1 LSASNTASGDSGFEV
16 SSSIAS
22 LESGLAREIADH
34 EILLHRRVVDERE
47 LLDAHLVLRER
58 RRAPRRHAP
67 LEDLDEV
74 AVEGGLDLGAVLL
87 DLRHRL
93 EEDLLLGAR
102 GRGFGEAEQIVLDL
116 VERVGEDAAQLGTR
130 QLAALAEERLA
141 LRRRT
146 GAGVGG
152 DAGAAHGRV
161 HTRDLWS
168 EPPSHPRRGRAG
180 AGRADE
186 SLENRASATG
196 GRERETRK
204 PQARCCLCCSCCGDP
219 TMP

>member
-1 LSASNTASGDSGFEV
+1 MPEARADAEELIRVDAV
-16 SSSIAS
+16 R
-22 LESGLAREIADH
+22 GLAREIADH
-34 EILLHRRVVDERE
+34 EILFHRRVVDERE
-47 LLDAHLVLRER
+47 LLDPHLVLRER

-93 EEDLLLGAR
+93 EQDLLLGAR

-141 LRRRT
+141 LRHRT
-146 GAGVGG
+146 SAGVGG
-152 DAGAAHGRV
+152 DAGAA
-161 HTRDLWS
+161 
-168 EPPSHPRRGRAG
+168 RGRFHM
-180 AGRADE
+180 RN
-186 SLENRASATG
+186 L
-196 GRERETRK
+196 
-204 PQARCCLCCSCCGDP
+204 
-219 TMP
+219 